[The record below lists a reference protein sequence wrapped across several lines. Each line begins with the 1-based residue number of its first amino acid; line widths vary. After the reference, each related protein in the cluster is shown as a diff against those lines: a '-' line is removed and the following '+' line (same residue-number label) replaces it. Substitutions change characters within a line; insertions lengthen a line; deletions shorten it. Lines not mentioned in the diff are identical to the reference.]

1 MEIPRICVCTAPD
14 AAVAQTSL
22 LIVVIAGATAVGGG
36 DFTFVVLFEDV
47 SEYDLL
53 VESVTIG
60 STACAALIRPNMAIV
75 IKTFFICFC
84 PKVKVKLII
93 IYKKCKNVMIF

>member
-1 MEIPRICVCTAPD
+1 MSRVVPPIEIPKIWVCTAPD

-22 LIVVIAGATAVGGG
+22 LMVVIAGATAVGGG
-36 DFTFVVLFEDV
+36 DLTVVVLFEVV

-60 STACAALIRPNMAIV
+60 SAIARDVAMTKSTAVAIFLV
-75 IKTFFICFC
+75 ILC
-84 PKVKVKLII
+84 P
-93 IYKKCKNVMIF
+93 YCYSY